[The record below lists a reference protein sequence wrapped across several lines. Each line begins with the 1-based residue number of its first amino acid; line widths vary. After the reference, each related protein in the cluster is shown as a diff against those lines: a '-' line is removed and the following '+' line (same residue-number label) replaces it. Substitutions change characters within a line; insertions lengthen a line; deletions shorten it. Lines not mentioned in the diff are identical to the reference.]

1 MGRQPNI
8 SFANLFD
15 TVMLTV
21 WHKSAKKKKKAVNDN
36 VFLTEKRGKK
46 LKKKCIIR
54 ILVVN

>member
-21 WHKSAKKKKKAVNDN
+21 WHKSAKKKNAVNDN
-36 VFLTEKRGKK
+36 VFLTDKRGKK

>member
-21 WHKSAKKKKKAVNDN
+21 WHKSAKKKKNAVNDN
-36 VFLTEKRGKK
+36 VFLTDKRGKK
-46 LKKKCIIR
+46 LKKNV
-54 ILVVN
+54 L

>member
-21 WHKSAKKKKKAVNDN
+21 WHKSAKKIKMLSMTTC
-36 VFLTEKRGKK
+36 F
-46 LKKKCIIR
+46 
-54 ILVVN
+54 